1 MEQFYKV
8 ARPTYAVADS
18 LQTLSFVSTVEAIE
32 RRGLGS
38 AFFESRFLALVGD
51 LIVVY
56 HTIYITV

>member
-38 AFFESRFLALVGD
+38 AFFESRF
-51 LIVVY
+51 
-56 HTIYITV
+56 